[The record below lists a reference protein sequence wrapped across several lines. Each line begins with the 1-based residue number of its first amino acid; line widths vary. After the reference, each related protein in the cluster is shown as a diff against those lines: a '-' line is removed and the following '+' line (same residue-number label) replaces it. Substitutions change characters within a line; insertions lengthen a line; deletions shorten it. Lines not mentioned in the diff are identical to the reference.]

1 MLQKADPEPAAT
13 TVCTLFE
20 GNDLPGVCALA
31 NSLVESGFT
40 GVFAPGTRRGAAWV
54 EPLREIVAKAQ
65 AHPDVRFEVEL
76 HEFDTEMHLTNYKPW
91 LMKHVFDARPPSA
104 DADRDAVLYFDP
116 DIVLGVGWHFF
127 DNWVQNG
134 VALAADLNWFMPHD
148 YPHRHVWRDHARALG
163 FEPDRELD
171 LFFNGGFCGVT
182 RPNAAF
188 LDTWITLIESAAE
201 AAGGLD
207 VFRAKRRDAPFQ
219 SANQDTLNVA
229 AMCWPG
235 RLSTVGPDGM
245 AFAPGYHPMGHALG
259 RPKPWTRNYTMTAL
273 RGKKPRV
280 VDSLYWKVADGPFE
294 MYSPGRVRR
303 KRLDLSFGKAVSRLL
318 GSS

>member
-1 MLQKADPEPAAT
+1 MIQKADPHAPT

-40 GVFAPGTRRGAAWV
+40 GVFAPGTRRGAQWLG
-54 EPLREIVAKAQ
+54 PLGEIIAQ
-65 AHPDVRFEVEL
+65 AEADDRVKFRTEVY
-76 HEFDTEMHLTNYKPW
+76 EFDTDMHLTNYKPW
-91 LMKHVFDARPPSA
+91 LMKQVFAARPASMDP
-104 DADRDAVLYFDP
+104 DRDAVLYFDP

-148 YPHRHVWRDHARALG
+148 YPHRHVWRDHAAALG
-163 FEPDRELD
+163 LKADRQLD

-182 RPNAAF
+182 RGNVGF
-188 LDTWITLIESAAE
+188 LDIWISLIESAAE

-245 AFAPGYHPMGHALG
+245 SFTPGYNPMGHALG
-259 RPKPWTRNYTMTAL
+259 RPKPWDKRFVYSVL
-273 RGKKPRV
+273 KGKKLRH
-280 VDSLYWKVADGPFE
+280 VDKLYWQVADGPFAAFGK
-294 MYSPGRVRR
+294 GRVRR
-303 KRLDLSFGKAVSRLL
+303 SRLDLTVAKALSRVV
-318 GSS
+318 GSA